1 MNEKV
6 KGEARRKIILD
17 GYVNNEPLKDIAA
30 KLGCSL
36 ASLKVSAS
44 KLGCTRTPKEAAE
57 FRRGFRITERKRKDY
72 YQLMTVGQYR
82 SRECAQILGLLTTQ
96 SPSRE

>member
-1 MNEKV
+1 MYEKL

-44 KLGCTRTPKEAAE
+44 KIGCTRTPKEAAD
-57 FRRGFRITERKRKDY
+57 FRRGFHIPENKQKDY
-72 YQLMTVGQYR
+72 YRLMISGQYR
-82 SRECAQILGLLTTQ
+82 SRECAQILGILTAR
-96 SPSRE
+96 S

>member
-1 MNEKV
+1 MAERL

-17 GYVNNEPLKDIAA
+17 GYANNEPLKDIAA

-44 KLGCTRTPKEAAE
+44 KLGCTRTPQEAAN
-57 FRRGFRITERKRKDY
+57 FRRGFCIPENKRRDY
-72 YQLMTVGQYR
+72 YQLMTAGQYR
-82 SRECAQILGLLTTQ
+82 SRECAQMLGLL
-96 SPSRE
+96 